1 MFSRAGVAWRWQ
13 FLSSGMFRTALIA
26 SFSAAFLAGCGGAV
40 PCAGIEAGGICWM
53 GRDGV
58 TVSQAR
64 ASRVYEIARKF
75 WGQKGA
81 LEGWT
86 VEFASEPVVH
96 VDQDASGASVSHVV
110 DGLHYFGW
118 ACPQHR
124 LIIVQPFADADSSRR
139 VFPDARGHGR
149 DGMAWLPG
157 TAHRRPGVNRIR
169 L

>member
-1 MFSRAGVAWRWQ
+1 
-13 FLSSGMFRTALIA
+13 MFRTAVIA
-26 SFSAAFLAGCGGAV
+26 SFSAAFLPGCGGAV
-40 PCAGIEAGGICWM
+40 LCAGVEAGGACWS

-75 WGQKGA
+75 WGQKDA

-86 VEFASEPVVH
+86 VEFGLEPVVH
-96 VDQDASGASVSHVV
+96 VDHDASGAAVSHVV
-110 DGLHYFGW
+110 DGLQDFGW

-124 LIIVQPFADADSSRR
+124 LIIVQPFAAADSSRR

>member
-1 MFSRAGVAWRWQ
+1 
-13 FLSSGMFRTALIA
+13 MFRTALIA

-40 PCAGIEAGGICWM
+40 PCAGVEAGGACWL

-64 ASRVYEIARKF
+64 ASLVYEIARKF
-75 WGQKGA
+75 WVQKDA

-86 VEFASEPVVH
+86 VEFGSEPVVH
-96 VDQDASGASVSHVV
+96 VDQDSSGASVSHVV

-124 LIIVQPFADADSSRR
+124 LIIFQPFAAADSSRR